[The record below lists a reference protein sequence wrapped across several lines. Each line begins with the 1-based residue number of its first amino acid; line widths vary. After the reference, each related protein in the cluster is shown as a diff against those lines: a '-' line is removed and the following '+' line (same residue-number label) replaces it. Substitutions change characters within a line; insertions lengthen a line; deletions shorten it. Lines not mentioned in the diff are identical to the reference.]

1 MTTEFIKKELKKY
14 NITDAE
20 IAKASKECLQL
31 VVTSVSDIV
40 NYDIVKQ
47 ARIGIKAKRVEVEKR
62 RKELKAESLT
72 FGRAVDSEA
81 KRIFA
86 LIAPI
91 EEYLISQEN
100 IVDDEKQRI
109 KDEKSRLEQEQKDKE
124 EEERQLQIA
133 EEEER
138 LEKQRIEQD
147 EKEKKLRE
155 AQDKIDAE
163 KQKIA
168 DDKEEIERETQRQN
182 DIEEAQENARI
193 DAERKV
199 EREKERLILQEKQ
212 DVKDEQCRIAQLPDK
227 ERIHLYA
234 DSLKAIGFPAISNSK
249 MQEKFA
255 IGKNKVIEVYKYF
268 KSI

>member
-31 VVTSVSDIV
+31 VVVNASDIV
-40 NYDIVKQ
+40 NYNIVKQ

-62 RKELKAESLT
+62 RKELKSESLS
-72 FGRAVDSEA
+72 FGRAVDNEA

-86 LIAPI
+86 LIDPI
-91 EEYLISQEN
+91 EKYLISQEK

-109 KDEKSRLEQEQKDKE
+109 KDEKIRLEREQLERE
-124 EEERQLQIA
+124 EEERQVKIR

-138 LEKQRIEQD
+138 LNKQRIEQD
-147 EKEKKLRE
+147 EKAKELQEK
-155 AQDKIDAE
+155 QDRIDAANLKIQRE
-163 KQKIA
+163 MEWKAQQKQHLAKI
-168 DDKEEIERETQRQN
+168 KEAE
-182 DIEEAQENARI
+182 ENARI
-193 DAERKV
+193 EVEEKV
-199 EREKERLILQEKQ
+199 EREKAELRLKEVQ
-212 DVKDEQCRIAQLPDK
+212 DKIDDSNRIAQLPDK

-234 DSLKAIGFPAISNSK
+234 ESLKAIGFPAISNTK
-249 MQEKFA
+249 MQEKFV
-255 IGKNKVIEVYKYF
+255 IGKAMVIDAYKYF